1 MGTASSTVHTKA
13 IHLDVEGKIQKVI
26 FSHLSSPSDVR
37 EALSVA
43 AGALRGEVVT
53 LVDQVGNP
61 VGINP
66 KMPANSES
74 FPYKVIVVTDEE
86 PGQEKHLQNVFVEIA
101 QHLSRVLGINDFKEE
116 LSAKLDVLERRMDAD
131 RLRATEIARC
141 TEDIKKLRLGYVCGC
156 VTPASS
162 KRLTPRRDIPTYPKY
177 TLSEETI
184 EALKQP
190 TFDIWQWAPNE
201 MLSCIEYMY
210 HDLGLVQEFN
220 INSITLKRWL
230 LCIQENYRDNPFHN
244 FRHCFCV
251 TQMMHGMIHLCNL
264 KDLLSMADIAVL
276 MTAAVC
282 HDLDHPG
289 YNNTYQI
296 NAHTELAIRY
306 NNISPLE
313 NHHCAVAF
321 QILSNPESNIFGNTD
336 TELFRQ
342 IREGMIELILATDM
356 AIHGGIMQEFTQ
368 CVDNFDYENR
378 DHLRSSERE
387 KSEGLPVSTFMDR
400 DIVTKPKIQIGFIQL
415 ILIPMFEAMVKLFTQ
430 LNEVMLQPLRESRDR
445 YEELKQSEDA
455 MNEVMTDFSP
465 RTRVA

>member
-1 MGTASSTVHTKA
+1 
-13 IHLDVEGKIQKVI
+13 
-26 FSHLSSPSDVR
+26 
-37 EALSVA
+37 
-43 AGALRGEVVT
+43 
-53 LVDQVGNP
+53 
-61 VGINP
+61 
-66 KMPANSES
+66 
-74 FPYKVIVVTDEE
+74 
-86 PGQEKHLQNVFVEIA
+86 
-101 QHLSRVLGINDFKEE
+101 
-116 LSAKLDVLERRMDAD
+116 
-131 RLRATEIARC
+131 
-141 TEDIKKLRLGYVCGC
+141 
-156 VTPASS
+156 
-162 KRLTPRRDIPTYPKY
+162 
-177 TLSEETI
+177 
-184 EALKQP
+184 
-190 TFDIWQWAPNE
+190 
-201 MLSCIEYMY
+201 
-210 HDLGLVQEFN
+210 
-220 INSITLKRWL
+220 
-230 LCIQENYRDNPFHN
+230 NPFHN